1 VVYSISL
8 LYIVKVA
15 QVSQGFGGLFYCLKL
30 SHIMKNKMPMKAA
43 LKKVE
48 ASKADKKEDKAAAK
62 KIIANSKKK

>member
-1 VVYSISL
+1 
-8 LYIVKVA
+8 
-15 QVSQGFGGLFYCLKL
+15 
-30 SHIMKNKMPMKAA
+30 MKNKMPMKAA